1 MFSSVDHFT
10 RDAYPAQS
18 KSLEWSKNYGEWF
31 LGAAEMRFSQPHAR
45 LRYNPLAAR
54 GRSCLD
60 ASAGAMGDEPALQPH
75 VAAARTEEKET
86 GRVEAFSDGVF
97 AVAITLLAL
106 DLIVPHLSNG
116 GSSRDLI
123 RALARQW
130 PSYFAFVTSFFT
142 VLIMWANHHTTFKLI
157 RRVNAH
163 LLFANGLLL
172 LAATT
177 VPFGTSMMA
186 EYMGQPGARAA
197 AAVYPGIFVIGS
209 LAYNW
214 VWYCAAHNRALL
226 KEGVSEHAVAKLTR
240 SYAFGPPLYFTAV
253 ATAYWSAYI
262 TIGICTALW
271 IFWSL
276 TAKDS

>member
-1 MFSSVDHFT
+1 M
-10 RDAYPAQS
+10 
-18 KSLEWSKNYGEWF
+18 
-31 LGAAEMRFSQPHAR
+31 
-45 LRYNPLAAR
+45 RYNPLAR
-54 GRSCLD
+54 
-60 ASAGAMGDEPALQPH
+60 EETIENLQTH
-75 VAAARTEEKET
+75 TAAAHSEEKET

-106 DLIVPHLSNG
+106 DLVVPRLAADA
-116 GSSRDLI
+116 SSRDLI

-186 EYMGQPGARAA
+186 EYLGYPGARAA
-197 AAVYPGIFVIGS
+197 AAVYGGIFVVGS
-209 LAYNW
+209 VAYNW

-226 KEGVSEHAVAKLTR
+226 KEGVSDHAVEKLTK
-240 SYAFGPPLYFTAV
+240 SYAFGPPLYLIA
-253 ATAYWSAYI
+253 AAGAYWSAYI

-276 TAKDS
+276 TAKDN

>member
-1 MFSSVDHFT
+1 MQSHSS
-10 RDAYPAQS
+10 S
-18 KSLEWSKNYGEWF
+18 
-31 LGAAEMRFSQPHAR
+31 
-45 LRYNPLAAR
+45 
-54 GRSCLD
+54 
-60 ASAGAMGDEPALQPH
+60 
-75 VAAARTEEKET
+75 ARTEEKET

-106 DLIVPHLSNG
+106 DLVVPRLAE
-116 GSSRDLI
+116 GSSSPDLI
-123 RALARQW
+123 RALAHQW

-157 RRVNAH
+157 RRVNSH

-186 EYMGQPGARAA
+186 EYMGRPGARAA
-197 AAVYPGIFVIGS
+197 AAVYGGIFVIGS

-226 KEGVSEHAVAKLTR
+226 KEGVSDHAVEKLTR
-240 SYAFGPPLYFTAV
+240 SYAFGPPLYLIAV
-253 ATAYWSAYI
+253 AGAYWNAYI

-271 IFWSL
+271 VFWSV
-276 TAKDS
+276 TAKDN